1 MQPTVFLATRRARFI
16 ALWTLLIVVF
26 SSAAVLAQSSVGTR
40 PLRVGVY
47 DAPPFSMKDEHGGWE
62 GMGVEVWEEVARR
75 RDWAYEL
82 REYDS
87 ISTLLNA
94 VRLGE
99 VDVTPVVASSLVH
112 EVAMDLSH
120 SYYPSGSGIAVP
132 VSDSRFRWLGIV
144 EQLVSWRFL
153 RLIALLVL
161 AWLAVGGIVWLFER
175 RRNRAMFGDS
185 SVTGLGNGVW
195 WAAVTMTT
203 VGYGDKAPRTLGGR
217 TMAIIWML
225 ASVVLISSLTA
236 SITTSLT
243 LDGLSGNVRGVG
255 DLPGR
260 RVGTTAGSRSIS
272 SLAERGIAAQPFVHE
287 RDGLRAIVEG
297 EIDAFVYNVL
307 VLRYL
312 ARTEFPGRVRVL
324 PSPFHHYYMKMGMPA
339 GSPLRESLN
348 RTLLA
353 VIDDVEWHGRMER
366 YVGSDD

>member
-1 MQPTVFLATRRARFI
+1 MQPTAFLATRRAGFI

-26 SSAAVLAQSSVGTR
+26 SPAAALAQSSVGTR
-40 PLRVGVY
+40 TLRVGVY
-47 DAPPFSMKDEHGGWE
+47 DSPPFSMKDEYGGWS

-75 RDWAYEL
+75 REWAYEL

-87 ISTLLNA
+87 IPALLAA

-144 EQLVSWRFL
+144 EQLASLQFL

-161 AWLAVGGIVWLFER
+161 VWLTVGGIVWLFER
-175 RRNRAMFGDS
+175 RRNRAMFGDG

-217 TMAIIWML
+217 LVAIIWML
-225 ASVVLISSLTA
+225 TSVVLISSLTA
-236 SITTSLT
+236 AITTSLT
-243 LDGLSGNVRGVG
+243 LDGLSGSVRGVG
-255 DLPGR
+255 DLRGR
-260 RVGTTAGSRSIS
+260 RVGAPAGSRSIS
-272 SLAERGIAAQPFVHE
+272 FLADRGIAAQPFVHE
-287 RDGLRAIVEG
+287 RDGLVAIVEG
-297 EIDAFVYNVL
+297 EIDAFVFNVL

-324 PSPFHHYYMKMGMPA
+324 PSPFHRYYLKMALPA

-348 RTLLA
+348 RTLLE
-353 VIDDVEWHGRMER
+353 VIDDTEWHGRMER